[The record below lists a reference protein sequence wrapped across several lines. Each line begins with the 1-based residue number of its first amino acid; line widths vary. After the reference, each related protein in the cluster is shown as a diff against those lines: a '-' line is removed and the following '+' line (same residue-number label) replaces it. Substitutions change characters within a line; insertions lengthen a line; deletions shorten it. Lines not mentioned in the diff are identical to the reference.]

1 VQRPSGGPRRPAG
14 PAAPGHSPAH
24 ADRGRHTAEA
34 PRAVRDLRAVLE
46 RGSAVPQPP
55 AFSAAPPRP
64 RPLAGAP
71 VGVSTKTLPLPA
83 LPAARPHVLAASEP
97 PVDEDPP
104 ARGPWLRRALLAGVA
119 LAVAVVAV
127 AAPSIGVEP
136 APTHVAVE
144 RAVDSTAIATGR
156 HTYELLQHAAP
167 AQPVQWLACRPIAFM
182 IDPAGEPAGMT
193 PVIRRVMRDIG
204 AQTGVTFTYAGATTH
219 TFDAT
224 WFSHSAPTIYFSFT
238 NASATAGQHF
248 AWPGEVGV
256 GGPAAAWLR
265 TGSSTFEA
273 ITYGRVLLYT
283 GFHGARAGAGA
294 TWQSLITHEVGHA
307 LDLDHRTS
315 AADAM
320 YPSLTAASPGRFSPA
335 EVTALKAVLQRR
347 GCDYRAFAQ
356 L

>member
-1 VQRPSGGPRRPAG
+1 MR
-14 PAAPGHSPAH
+14 
-24 ADRGRHTAEA
+24 ADRGRHAAEA
-34 PRAVRDLRAVLE
+34 PAAVRDLHAVLE
-46 RGSAVPQPP
+46 RDRALRPHP
-55 AFSAAPPRP
+55 ALSPAPSRP

-71 VGVSTKTLPLPA
+71 VGVSTRTLPVQ
-83 LPAARPHVLAASEP
+83 PAARPRVVAPIAP
-97 PVDEDPP
+97 PADDDLP
-104 ARGPWLRRALLAGVA
+104 ARGPWLRRALLAGIA
-119 LAVAVVAV
+119 LAVAAVMV
-127 AAPSIGVEP
+127 AAPSLGAEP

-144 RAVDSTAIATGR
+144 RAVDSTVLATGQ

-167 AQPVQWLACRPIAFM
+167 SMPVQWLACRPIEYR
-182 IDPAGEPAGMT
+182 INPAGEPAGLT
-193 PVIRRVMRDIG
+193 PVIRRVMADIG

-219 TFDAT
+219 TFDST
-224 WFSHSAPTIYFSFT
+224 WFSRTDPTLYFSFT
-238 NASATAGQHF
+238 DASTTAGQHF

-283 GFHGARAGAGA
+283 GFHGAGTGAGA

-315 AADAM
+315 TADAM

-335 EVTALKAVLQRR
+335 EVKALRAVLQRQ
-347 GCDYRAFAQ
+347 GCDYRAFAR